1 MSLGSYMCLNFWI
14 SSFTVEHLSVVSLTL
29 SLSYRDKMWSAA
41 TTEQH
46 PGWFLWF
53 EGEKTKQCT
62 SRTWVNAF
70 WSWSPI
76 VTVMQPAQKN
86 DRHSNTAMS
95 SSSFLSFF
103 FFFLQLT
110 VLLLL
115 LLLGL
120 CCKTGGGN
128 IILIVRLSEW
138 ERRSKS
144 QYFFLFILTY
154 DEADLKMSIS
164 RFIWNGC
171 YAAHKMLCLVIDHVV
186 GV

>member
-14 SSFTVEHLSVVSLTL
+14 SSFTVEPLCVVSLTL

-53 EGEKTKQCT
+53 EGGKNKTMHQQNLSECILELKSHCNRYAT
-62 SRTWVNAF
+62 GTKK
-70 WSWSPI
+70 WSALQHCD
-76 VTVMQPAQKN
+76 VVF
-86 DRHSNTAMS
+86 
-95 SSSFLSFF
+95 FLSFF
-103 FFFLQLT
+103 LSFFFLQLT

-128 IILIVRLSEW
+128 ILIVRLSER
-138 ERRSKS
+138 ERRSESK
-144 QYFFLFILTY
+144 YFFLFISPLTRQ
-154 DEADLKMSIS
+154 I
-164 RFIWNGC
+164 
-171 YAAHKMLCLVIDHVV
+171 
-186 GV
+186 

>member
-14 SSFTVEHLSVVSLTL
+14 SSFTVEPLCVVSLTL

-103 FFFLQLT
+103 FFFFSW
-110 VLLLL
+110 
-115 LLLGL
+115 L
-120 CCKTGGGN
+120 CCCYSYLDCAVKRGVGTSWSCAW
-128 IILIVRLSEW
+128 VRGKDVQNQSTFSCSSHPW
-138 ERRSKS
+138 RGRSKDV
-144 QYFFLFILTY
+144 Y
-154 DEADLKMSIS
+154 LKIYLKWVLRST
-164 RFIWNGC
+164 
-171 YAAHKMLCLVIDHVV
+171 
-186 GV
+186 

>member
-103 FFFLQLT
+103 FFFFFSW
-110 VLLLL
+110 
-115 LLLGL
+115 L
-120 CCKTGGGN
+120 CCC
-128 IILIVRLSEW
+128 
-138 ERRSKS
+138 
-144 QYFFLFILTY
+144 
-154 DEADLKMSIS
+154 
-164 RFIWNGC
+164 C
-171 YAAHKMLCLVIDHVV
+171 YSYLDCAVKRGV
-186 GV
+186 GTSSWSCAWVSGKGVQNHSTFSCSS

>member
-1 MSLGSYMCLNFWI
+1 MVCCNDWTTSRMIFVVWGGKNKTMHKQN
-14 SSFTVEHLSVVSLTL
+14 LSECILELKSHCNRYATGT
-29 SLSYRDKMWSAA
+29 KKWSAL
-41 TTEQH
+41 QH
-46 PGWFLWF
+46 CDVVF
-53 EGEKTKQCT
+53 
-62 SRTWVNAF
+62 
-70 WSWSPI
+70 
-76 VTVMQPAQKN
+76 
-86 DRHSNTAMS
+86 
-95 SSSFLSFF
+95 FLSFF
-103 FFFLQLT
+103 FFFFLLQLT

>member
-14 SSFTVEHLSVVSLTL
+14 SSFTVEPLCVVSLTL

-53 EGEKTKQCT
+53 EGGKNKTMHKQNLSECILELKSHCNRYAT
-62 SRTWVNAF
+62 GTKK
-70 WSWSPI
+70 WSALQHCD
-76 VTVMQPAQKN
+76 VVF
-86 DRHSNTAMS
+86 
-95 SSSFLSFF
+95 FLPFFF

-110 VLLLL
+110 VLLL

-128 IILIVRLSEW
+128 ILIVRLSER
-138 ERRSKS
+138 ERRSESK
-144 QYFFLFILTY
+144 YFFLFISPLTRQ
-154 DEADLKMSIS
+154 I
-164 RFIWNGC
+164 
-171 YAAHKMLCLVIDHVV
+171 
-186 GV
+186 

>member
-14 SSFTVEHLSVVSLTL
+14 SSFTVEPLCVVSLTL

-53 EGEKTKQCT
+53 EGGKPKQCT
-62 SRTWVNAF
+62 SKTSVNAF

-103 FFFLQLT
+103 FLQLT

-120 CCKTGGGN
+120 CCKTGGN
-128 IILIVRLSEW
+128 IILIVRLSER
-138 ERRSKS
+138 ERHSESK
-144 QYFFLFILTY
+144 YFFLFISPLTRQ
-154 DEADLKMSIS
+154 I
-164 RFIWNGC
+164 
-171 YAAHKMLCLVIDHVV
+171 
-186 GV
+186 